1 MTGGPFRI
9 ATGGRVDRARP
20 RRFRFD
26 GRTYEGLA
34 GDSLASALIAN
45 GVRVIGR
52 SFRFHRPR
60 GVMAAGAEEANAIVQ
75 LGVGPAGEADC
86 KATQVPLAEGLEAR
100 AVNAWPNARFDL
112 GAVLGLLRPLFT
124 AGFYYK
130 SFMWP
135 RWGLYAPWIR
145 RAAGLGAAPTGP
157 DPDVYAKT
165 FAHCEV
171 LVIGGGAAGLA
182 AARVVAVSGA
192 RLMIVDDKPYLG
204 GALTE
209 GRYQIDGR
217 EADEWVGE
225 VERELADRGATVLV
239 NTTAT
244 AWNDDNFITL
254 HQEGAGAAPARS
266 RLWKVRAARVILA
279 TGAFERPLV
288 FPGNDRPGV
297 MLASAA
303 RAYAV
308 RFGVAAGRRAV
319 IATNNDSAY
328 ETARDLLDAGI
339 EIAAIADA
347 RSEPLGAAAEDL
359 RARGVAVLAGHA
371 PVATHGRPALGA
383 VTLAPID
390 EEGRPTAAG
399 RRVTCDLLA
408 MSGGWNPVVHL
419 FSQSGGVLR
428 YDEAD
433 ACFKPDRWT
442 QGAEAAGAAAGVFT
456 LAGAMAQGEAAGRSA
471 LAALHGDPGVPAAVV
486 PSGLAIRPLWEVR
499 LGDGANALVDFQ
511 NDVSAADV
519 RQAARE
525 GYLSVEHLKRYTTLG
540 MALDQ
545 GKTSNVNG
553 IGVLAAARGAPI
565 ADIGVTTFRPP
576 FNPVTFGAFAGR
588 ALGEDFRTLRRL
600 PSHEAQVAAGAVFE
614 DYSGWLRP
622 ACYPRSGEAEEAA
635 VRRECLA
642 VRQGAGVF
650 EASPLGKILVAG
662 PDAGQLLDRL
672 YVQKMSGLA
681 PGRCRYGIMLR
692 EDGGVLDDGVVMR
705 LAETRFLVGTTSARS
720 ELIGAWIEEWLQCE
734 WPALDAV
741 CQPLTSQFATV
752 TLAGPNARGLLAAL
766 APAMDL
772 SDDALA
778 HMAFADGE
786 LGGVPCR
793 VARVSFTGE
802 RSYEISVAADRGE
815 TLWSQVVAAGAT
827 PIGVEALMRL
837 RLEKGY
843 LHVGADTEPSTWPQ
857 DIGLTLRRA
866 DFVGRRGALRDY
878 GGPRRELVGIEA
890 RDPAQPIAL
899 GGHIL
904 AEGSRRSQGWVTSSA
919 FSPTLDKWV
928 ALALVEDGARGHGET
943 VRLYDNGE
951 AIAVRIRPV
960 GVYDPSGLRLN
971 A

>member
-1 MTGGPFRI
+1 M
-9 ATGGRVDRARP
+9 
-20 RRFRFD
+20 
-26 GRTYEGLA
+26 L
-34 GDSLASALIAN
+34 
-45 GVRVIGR
+45 
-52 SFRFHRPR
+52 
-60 GVMAAGAEEANAIVQ
+60 
-75 LGVGPAGEADC
+75 
-86 KATQVPLAEGLEAR
+86 
-100 AVNAWPNARFDL
+100 
-112 GAVLGLLRPLFT
+112 
-124 AGFYYK
+124 
-130 SFMWP
+130 
-135 RWGLYAPWIR
+135 
-145 RAAGLGAAPTGP
+145 
-157 DPDVYAKT
+157 
-165 FAHCEV
+165 
-171 LVIGGGAAGLA
+171 
-182 AARVVAVSGA
+182 
-192 RLMIVDDKPYLG
+192 VDDKPYLG

-209 GRYQIDGR
+209 GRYRIDGR
-217 EADEWVGE
+217 DAAAWVGE
-225 VERELADRGATVLV
+225 VEQELRARGATVLV
-239 NTTAT
+239 NTTAS
-244 AWNDDNFITL
+244 AWNDDNYLTL

-266 RLWKVRAARVILA
+266 RLWKVRARRVILA
-279 TGAFERPLV
+279 AGAFERPLV

-308 RFGVAAGRRAV
+308 RFAVAAGRRAV

-328 ETARDLLDAGI
+328 EAARDLLDAGI
-339 EIAAIADA
+339 AVGAIADA
-347 RSEPLGAAAEDL
+347 RDEPLGEAAAEL
-359 RARGVAVLAGHA
+359 RTRGVAVLAGHA
-371 PVATHGRPALGA
+371 PIATHGRPALAA

-390 EEGRPTAAG
+390 GEGRPTAAG
-399 RRVTCDLLA
+399 RRVACDLLA

-419 FSQSGGVLR
+419 FSQSGGALR

-442 QGAEAAGAAAGVFT
+442 QAGEAAGAAAGGFA
-456 LAGAMAQGEAAGRSA
+456 LAGALTQGEAAGCSA
-471 LAALHGDPGVPAAVV
+471 LAALGASAAVPSAAV
-486 PSGLAIRPLWEVR
+486 PSGLSIRALWEVR
-499 LGDGANALVDFQ
+499 VGDGADALVDLQ

-553 IGVLAAARGAPI
+553 IGVLAAARGAPVGE
-565 ADIGVTTFRPP
+565 IGVTTFRPP

-588 ALGEDFRTLRRL
+588 SLGPDFRTLRRL
-600 PSHEAQVAAGAVFE
+600 PSHEAQAAAGAMFE

-622 ACYPRSGEAEEAA
+622 AYYPLPGEAEEAA

-642 VRQGAGVF
+642 VRQAAGVF

-681 PGRCRYGIMLR
+681 PGRCRYGVMLR

-720 ELIGAWIEEWLQCE
+720 ELIATWIEEWLQCE
-734 WPALDAV
+734 WPTLEVA

-752 TLAGPNARGLLAAL
+752 TLAGPNARAMLAAL
-766 APAMDL
+766 TPAMDV
-772 SDDALA
+772 SDEALA

-802 RSYEISVAADRGE
+802 RSYEISVAADCGE
-815 TLWSQVVAAGAT
+815 ALWCQAAAAGAI
-827 PIGVEALMRL
+827 PFGVEAVMRL

-857 DIGLTLRRA
+857 DVGLALRRT

-878 GGPRRELVGIEA
+878 GGPRRELVGIETC
-890 RDPAQPIAL
+890 DPAQPIAL

-904 AEGSRRSQGWVTSSA
+904 ATGSRRSEGWVTSSA
-919 FSPTLDKWV
+919 FSPILGKWV
-928 ALALVEDGARGHGET
+928 ALALVEAGAGRHGET
-943 VRLYDNGE
+943 VRLYDNGGS
-951 AIAVRIRPV
+951 IAVRIRPV
-960 GVYDPSGLRLN
+960 RVYDPPGMRLN